1 MKKENVTEQSYLIE
15 EEMEILV
22 RKFESCELP
31 LADFSHR
38 EHLTVALWYLSK
50 LKEREAID
58 RMREGL
64 LRFINHYGET
74 GYHETITLFWL
85 KVVRGFLE
93 QAGEGRPLAQLA
105 SELIETRG
113 NSRLIS
119 DYFSKELISS
129 AKAKEGWV
137 EPDLKPL
144 G

>member
-1 MKKENVTEQSYLIE
+1 MNKENVTGQSHRSAE
-15 EEMEILV
+15 EIEILV
-22 RKFESCELP
+22 LKFESCELP
-31 LADFSHR
+31 LADFNHR
-38 EHLTVALWYLSK
+38 EHLTVALWYLFK

-58 RMREGL
+58 RMRAGL

-93 QAGEGRPLAQLA
+93 QAGEARPLAQLA

-113 NSRLIS
+113 NSRLIY

-129 AKAKEGWV
+129 AKAKEEWV